1 MEDFVL
7 LLILILIN
15 YILIVD
21 ALKCEAIKQY
31 NMYINK
37 AIKGYKSDYQYILA
51 LISFINMPIQ
61 LEGMEFIK

>member
-7 LLILILIN
+7 LLILIN

-21 ALKCEAIKQY
+21 ALKCEAIK
-31 NMYINK
+31 
-37 AIKGYKSDYQYILA
+37 GYKNDYQYILA

>member
-1 MEDFVL
+1 
-7 LLILILIN
+7 
-15 YILIVD
+15 VD

-61 LEGMEFIK
+61 LEGMEYIK